1 MKNMHSKMKLAA
13 VLGAIILF
21 LAMAKHFHVQEFFQG
36 ALEQVKALGPW
47 GPVLFV
53 MIYVLAAVS
62 FIPGS
67 FLTLGAGAIFGLL
80 WGFLAVSAGSV
91 AGAVAAFLIGRY
103 LARGWVS
110 KKIEG
115 NEKFKAI
122 DSAVAKEG
130 WKIVLLVRLSPIFP
144 FNLVNYAF
152 GLTKVRLKEYFLA
165 SWIGMMPGTLMYVY
179 LGSVAG
185 DLAAAGAGGRS
196 KTPMEWLLY
205 GVGLAATV
213 LVTVY
218 VTRIAKKA
226 LESKVQTG

>member
-1 MKNMHSKMKLAA
+1 MKRFNSKVKLAA
-13 VLGAIILF
+13 VGGAIVIA
-21 LAMAKHFHVQEFFQG
+21 LALAKHFHVQEFLQS

-47 GPVLFV
+47 GPALFV
-53 MIYVLAAVS
+53 IIYVIAAVS

-80 WGFLAVSAGSV
+80 WGFVAVSVGSI

-103 LARGWVS
+103 LARDSIS

-152 GLTKVRLKEYFLA
+152 GLTKVCLKEYFLA
-165 SWIGMMPGTLMYVY
+165 SWIGMIPGTLMYVY

-185 DLAAAGAGGRS
+185 DLAAAGAGARS

-226 LESKVQTG
+226 LESKVQT